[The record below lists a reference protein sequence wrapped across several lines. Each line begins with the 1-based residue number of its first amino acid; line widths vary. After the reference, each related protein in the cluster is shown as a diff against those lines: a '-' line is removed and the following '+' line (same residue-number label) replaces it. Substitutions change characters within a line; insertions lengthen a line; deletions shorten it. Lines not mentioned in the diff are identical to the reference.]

1 MTGAVAM
8 QPGGRAAI
16 RSIWPAART
25 NYARISCI
33 LLPLLILPTYGNA
46 QPAERQPQFDPR
58 QAEKAF
64 EAIQREQRRNVHS
77 VTTPTLSQAQPAA
90 DPTPFMT
97 LGSVAVA
104 GARSIG
110 PAVIAGAYKS
120 YIGKVVS
127 QADLA
132 HIAEAIGQLYRDA
145 GYHLS
150 RAIVPPQDIK
160 NGRVVFRVIEGR
172 ITDIVL
178 KGEGAERFGA
188 RRFLEPIRQEN
199 PSRLGTLERQ
209 LLLVN
214 EQPGMRVTD
223 SALEEIGSETGNFRL
238 TVLVRTWG
246 VESFAAIDNLGSAA
260 IGPLEGFLSSQLNSA
275 FVPGD
280 ALTFNASTAPNAP
293 KELGF
298 GRISYDQPIGSD
310 GFRLGASAWY
320 GTTWPGDWRSEIH
333 THTDSAVVELRGSI
347 VPIDTQKWTL
357 RFFLATDVGD
367 YIERDDFGTDYDD
380 RVRQLL
386 FGIDTS
392 FSDGFNG
399 RDYLGLI
406 ARQGLDIL
414 DASQVGNP
422 LTSHFGASGVFSVVD
437 LTFSRYQP
445 LAGAWSYR
453 FSAAAQYA
461 SAPLLISQQFYLGG
475 AAFGRGF
482 DAGEISGDDGVAAS
496 LELRFDQDSNWKPVQ
511 SYQLYGF
518 VDSGAVWDYNNQ
530 FGVLSL
536 ISAGIGARLYA
547 YDNWQAGLAVA
558 VPLSYRTGTNDR
570 QGTRLL
576 FSLSKSMTE
585 CPDRPLGRCL

>member
-8 QPGGRAAI
+8 QPEGRAAV
-16 RSIWPAART
+16 RSIWPAPRAR
-25 NYARISCI
+25 YALISCI
-33 LLPLLILPTYGNA
+33 LLLFLIWPTYGNA
-46 QPAERQPQFDPR
+46 QSAERQPQFDPR
-58 QAEKAF
+58 QSEKAF
-64 EAIQREQRRNVHS
+64 EAIQREQRRNTPS
-77 VTTPTLSQAQPAA
+77 VTTPTLSQKQPAA
-90 DPTPFMT
+90 DPTPFMRLRGVVVT
-97 LGSVAVA
+97 
-104 GARSIG
+104 GAQTIG
-110 PAVIAGAYKS
+110 PAIIGGTYKP

-127 QADLA
+127 RADLA
-132 HIAEAIGQLYRDA
+132 NIADAIGQLYRDA

-160 NGRVVFRVIEGR
+160 DGRVVFRVIEGR

-178 KGEGAERFGA
+178 KSEGAERFGA
-188 RRFLEPIRQEN
+188 RRFLDPIKQEN

-223 SALEEIGSETGNFRL
+223 SALEEIGTETGNFRL
-238 TVLVRTWG
+238 TVFVKTWG
-246 VESFAAIDNLGSAA
+246 VESFAAIDNLGSHA
-260 IGPLEGFLSSQLNSA
+260 IGPLEGFLSAQLNSA
-275 FVPGD
+275 FTAGD

-298 GRISYDQPIGSD
+298 GRISYDQPVGSD

-320 GTTWPGDWRSEIH
+320 GTTWPGDVRSEIH
-333 THTDSAVVELRGSI
+333 THTDSAVAELRGSF

-386 FGIDTS
+386 FGMDTS
-392 FSDGFNG
+392 FGDAFNG
-399 RDYLGLI
+399 HDYLNVT

-414 DASQVGNP
+414 DASQVGDP

-437 LTFSRYQP
+437 FTFSRYQP
-445 LAGAWSYR
+445 LADAWSYR
-453 FSAAAQYA
+453 LSAAGQYA

-482 DAGEISGDDGVAAS
+482 DAGEISGDDGIAGS
-496 LELRFDQDSNWKPVQ
+496 LELRFDQKSNWKPVQ

-518 VDSGAVWDYNNQ
+518 VDSGAAWDYHNE

-536 ISAGIGARLYA
+536 ISAGVGARFFA
-547 YDNWQAGLAVA
+547 NDNWQAGLAVA
-558 VPLSYRTGTNDR
+558 FPLSYRTGTNDR

-576 FSLSKSMTE
+576 FSLSKSMTA
-585 CPDRPLGRCL
+585 CADRPLGQCL